1 MSQKR
6 AEAAEAIAAARAVGD
21 PESLGAALVASANL
35 GSGPDGVADRES
47 LLDELMA
54 AARAANRPGW
64 EATAWGFRI
73 DRHLILGHY
82 DQARA
87 AEIEQEQMTTASRDP
102 YAELIC
108 GEMTSRRACIDGN
121 FAEAERLAAEQIP
134 LGERLGAGHDAMLVP
149 AAALCVPIWNLQ
161 GRLDELEPLLMAMPK
176 DGEWVQMH
184 DLWAASLYARQG
196 RLEDAGRG
204 SRSCVATDR
213 ARTQLGSWRR
223 RRDHGDRGFAGSG
236 ARGCV
241 DRTPP
246 AVPRP

>member
-1 MSQKR
+1 M
-6 AEAAEAIAAARAVGD
+6 
-21 PESLGAALVASANL
+21 GAALVASANL
-35 GSGPDGVADRES
+35 GSGPDEIADREF

-73 DRHLILGHY
+73 DRHLTLGHY

-87 AEIEQEQMTTASRDP
+87 AEIEQEQMATASRDP
-102 YAELIC
+102 DAELIC

-121 FAEAERLAAEQIP
+121 FAEAERLAAEQLP
-134 LGERLGAGHDAMLVP
+134 LGERLGAGRDAMLVT

-196 RLEDAGRG
+196 AWRMRPRRSIVRRYRSSSDAVGELASPTRPR
-204 SRSCVATDR
+204 RSWLCRIGR
-213 ARTQLGSWRR
+213 ARLR
-223 RRDHGDRGFAGSG
+223 
-236 ARGCV
+236 
-241 DRTPP
+241 
-246 AVPRP
+246 

>member
-1 MSQKR
+1 
-6 AEAAEAIAAARAVGD
+6 
-21 PESLGAALVASANL
+21 
-35 GSGPDGVADRES
+35 
-47 LLDELMA
+47 MA
-54 AARAANRPGW
+54 AARAANRPEW

-102 YAELIC
+102 SAELIH
-108 GEMTSRRACIDGN
+108 GEMTSRRACIDGD

-134 LGERLGAGHDAMLVP
+134 LGERLGAGPEAMLVTV
-149 AAALCVPIWNLQ
+149 AALCVPIWNLQ

-196 RLEDAGRG
+196 RLEDA
-204 SRSCVATDR
+204 AAALDR
-213 ARTQLGSWRR
+213 ASLPIELGRSWGVGVA
-223 RRDHGDRGFAGSG
+223 DATTAIVVLQDRAP
-236 ARGCV
+236 RGCV

-246 AVPRP
+246 ALPRPRLHFRFHAVPRSSRAPHRSTSHDVRTVRRSRRPFDRGR